1 MHTADNGPYINRSKE
16 LIMANEYVQNGDF
29 SDGLAHWVTPED
41 FEPDF
46 KPMGEGAGQ
55 SIKLDTGVAISQS
68 IVDLRAKT
76 LHIEFEVMSADL
88 RIEEV
93 LFVVTV
99 GGYNQ
104 EGAINLS
111 PVIGL
116 ANQEWERVS
125 GDILFGEPLE
135 NFFLNVSAPSAAFR
149 HSFSNAIMASPY
161 GPVRFADLSLTMID
175 AEDADET
182 D

>member
-1 MHTADNGPYINRSKE
+1 
-16 LIMANEYVQNGDF
+16 MANEYVQNGDF
-29 SDGLAHWVTPED
+29 SDGLAHWATPED

-55 SIKLDTGVAISQS
+55 SIKLNIGVAISQS

-76 LHIEFEVMSADL
+76 LHIEFDVMSADL
-88 RIEEV
+88 RLDEV
-93 LFVVTV
+93 LFVIAV

-104 EGAINLS
+104 EGAMNLS

-116 ANQEWERVS
+116 ATQQWEHIS
-125 GDILFGEPLE
+125 GDIKFGELLDD
-135 NFFLNVSAPSAAFR
+135 FFLNISAPSEAFILA
-149 HSFSNAIMASPY
+149 FSNSRLASPY
-161 GPVRFADLSLTMID
+161 GPVRFANLSLSMID
-175 AEDADET
+175 AEDADGN